1 MQNDL
6 FCSPGA
12 QCLSTDCVNRVHDLS
27 DYFIKILN
35 DKTFWSIY
43 KLIISPGD
51 GHCLMHSLVT
61 TLNYLNH
68 DIKDYCTL
76 FENLRWECVRN
87 HWMYLSDFD
96 GNVNDFHDEIEHFI
110 NNRIYDTGFCDL
122 IPSIMSNVLN
132 VKNVINLML
141 WNVYWVKAW
150 QIYLPFQKR
159 NLMILSRCLNLV

>member
-6 FCSPGA
+6 FYSPGA
-12 QCLSTDCVNRVHDLS
+12 QYLSTDCVNRVHDLS

-68 DIKDYCTL
+68 DIKNYCTL
-76 FENLRWECVRN
+76 PENLRWECVRN
-87 HWMYLSDFD
+87 QWMYLSDFD

-110 NNRIYDTGFCDL
+110 NNRIYDTGFCEL
-122 IPSIMSNVLN
+122 IPGIMSNVLN
-132 VKNVINLML
+132 NTITVID
-141 WNVYWVKAW
+141 KT
-150 QIYLPFQKR
+150 
-159 NLMILSRCLNLV
+159 